1 MDENPSG
8 VIDYKF
14 CPLLMSG
21 CRASGGITLNDM
33 YLCPGS
39 RCAWWDADK
48 SRCAVL
54 SLAHNK

>member
-39 RCAWWDADK
+39 RCAWWDAAK
-48 SRCAVL
+48 ELRRPIAGP
-54 SLAHNK
+54 

>member
-39 RCAWWDADK
+39 RCAWWDVDK

-54 SLAHNK
+54 SLARNK